1 MRKTILYEVVQ
12 KEVMSGDYI
21 EFIIHRPSLIQS
33 LKHVIGTSDVITP
46 MSYEVTRLPVRAF
59 MRDCDSRVQYYAFS
73 PELQEIVDCIVEEQ
87 SEISWKIG
95 KDFGYNRGVENTK
108 KEFSHLSLFQR
119 IKKAIKGEL

>member
-21 EFIIHRPSLIQS
+21 EFLNYRPNFNQPF
-33 LKHVIGTSDVITP
+33 KHVQDTNDVITP
-46 MSYEVTRLPVRAF
+46 VSYEVTRLPVRAF
-59 MRDCDSRVQYYAFS
+59 MRDCHSRVQYYAFS

-87 SEISWKIG
+87 SESSWKTG
-95 KDFGYNRGVENTK
+95 KQHGYVQGVDNTK
-108 KEFSHLSLFQR
+108 KEFRDLSLFQR